1 MDIGVQKSGD
11 MVLQGYKN
19 SGDVD
24 IGHTK
29 TCGCGYMG
37 YKKVGMQDI
46 EENKNVGSGEKKSK
60 SVKKL
65 QNFVPSNNLEFLKLK

>member
-1 MDIGVQKSGD
+1 MD
-11 MVLQGYKN
+11 LQGYKN
-19 SGDVD
+19 SGDVH

-29 TCGCGYMG
+29 MCGCGYMG

-60 SVKKL
+60 SVKNYKIL
-65 QNFVPSNNLEFLKLK
+65 FPQTILNF